1 MSDQQGF
8 SKENRV
14 RLIYLLDDLMEKPT
28 HYSVGGGYQGGE
40 DFYALDELLRRHL
53 GRLELASYQTGY
65 DAIHEFV
72 LAAPENELL
81 DLIERVPI
89 AKFRGAQQR
98 MGRYEAEFAVVGYF
112 HFETGVNRGIL
123 GPCQSVLASAHP
135 T

>member
-28 HYSVGGGYQGGE
+28 HHSMGGGYQGGE

-98 MGRYEAEFAVVGYF
+98 MGRYEAEFAFRKEAG
-112 HFETGVNRGIL
+112 
-123 GPCQSVLASAHP
+123 
-135 T
+135 